1 MMTGLTNG
9 TAYTFTV
16 QASNANGVG
25 PASAP
30 SNSVT
35 PVAAPSGLTYS
46 PNTYTFT
53 KGQASTTATPTYS
66 GGSPTSCTASPALPT
81 GLNLDATTRSE
92 EHTSELQSLMR
103 ITYAAFW
110 LKKKNNKQPTHK

>member
-53 KGQASTTATPTYS
+53 KGQASTTATPTY
-66 GGSPTSCTASPALPT
+66 GDGPPTSCTARPAPPP
-81 GLNLDATTRSE
+81 GLTYDATPCTL
-92 EHTSELQSLMR
+92 TG
-103 ITYAAFW
+103 TP
-110 LKKKNNKQPTHK
+110 PTHPHDAALHTTHPASPHPPPTH

>member
-81 GLNLDATTRSE
+81 GLNIDATTCPISGKPKALRSE
-92 EHTSELQSLMR
+92 EQPAETQSLSR
-103 ITYAAFW
+103 IPYAV
-110 LKKKNNKQPTHK
+110 LCV

>member
-66 GGSPTSCTASPALPT
+66 GGPPPTCSARPALPMGPHISAPHCPPSGPPAALPPPT
-81 GLNLDATTRSE
+81 VLLNLIAATPAR
-92 EHTSELQSLMR
+92 
-103 ITYAAFW
+103 
-110 LKKKNNKQPTHK
+110 P